1 MTNIKVKLTSTIT
14 QEDQTETFSKVGLGT
29 IEKLANNSWRVKYNE
44 ENKTGPVPVMLMIKP
59 HELIMQRGKI
69 EDNNYNMMKFEPGEK
84 KNCRIIASS
93 KVMDLTSMTK
103 KLDFSGEINENMQ
116 LKVEYELFSGLY
128 LIGNYAIEIDFYPQD

>member
-14 QEDQTETFSKVGLGT
+14 QEDQTETFSKVGIGT
-29 IEKLANNSWRVKYNE
+29 IEKVGNDSWRVKYDE
-44 ENKTGPVPVMLMIKP
+44 ENKGGSVPVMLMIKP
-59 HELIMQRGKI
+59 RELIMQRGKI

-93 KVMDLTSMTK
+93 RVMDLTSITQ
-103 KLDFSGEINENMQ
+103 KLDFSGENNKNMQ

-128 LIGNYAIEIDFYPQD
+128 LIGNYAIKIDFYPQD

>member
-14 QEDQTETFSKVGLGT
+14 QEDQTETFTKVGIGT
-29 IEKLANNSWRVKYNE
+29 IEKVGEDSWRVKYDE
-44 ENKTGPVPVMLMIKP
+44 ENKGGSVPVMLMIKP
-59 HELIMQRGKI
+59 RELIMQRGKI

-93 KVMDLTSMTK
+93 RVMDLTSITQ

-128 LIGNYAIEIDFYPQD
+128 LIGNYAIKIDFYPQN

>member
-14 QEDQTETFSKVGLGT
+14 QEEQTETFSKVGIGT
-29 IEKLANNSWRVKYNE
+29 MEKVGKASWRVKYDE
-44 ENKTGPVPVMLMIKP
+44 ENKGGVVPVMLMIKP

-93 KVMDLTSMTK
+93 RVMDLTSITQ
-103 KLDFSGEINENMQ
+103 KLCFSDENDENMQ

-128 LIGNYAIEIDFYPQD
+128 LIGNYAINIDFYPQD